1 MKPVVIN
8 PRRIG
13 LHIRLKDRSLDNQN
27 MLAKP
32 LLTGKP
38 FKKPFY

>member
-1 MKPVVIN
+1 MKPVIIK
-8 PRRIG
+8 PRRLG
-13 LHIRLKDRSLDNQN
+13 LPIRLRDRTLDNQN
-27 MLAKP
+27 TLKTP

>member
-1 MKPVVIN
+1 MKQVVIK

-13 LHIRLKDRSLDNQN
+13 LSIRLKDRTLDNQN

-32 LLTGKP
+32 LLTGQP